1 MREACWN
8 RGPDCPPRAESRC
21 PGKAHKQGGPC
32 KRPVCGNCSD
42 VCPNCGNQWL
52 CEDCFQMEE
61 HNCSYLLIQ
70 AMQDQA
76 RYAEA
81 KTQQEIV

>member
-1 MREACWN
+1 MREACWG
-8 RGPDCPPRAESRC
+8 RGPDCPPQAEIRR
-21 PGKAHKQGGPC
+21 PAKAHEQGGLC

-42 VCPNCGNQWL
+42 ACPNCGNQWL

-61 HNCSYLLIQ
+61 HNCQCVFIQ

-76 RYAEA
+76 RIMEA
-81 KTQQEIV
+81 KRQGETM